1 MPVFK
6 HSPAASRFLVLSTAY
21 LFARRRAGDVP
32 ARVPSPRWLPLPP
45 LSTARHASDRR
56 A

>member
-21 LFARRRAGDVP
+21 LFARRRAGDAP
-32 ARVPSPRWLPLPP
+32 ARVPSPRWLPLPS
-45 LSTARHASDRR
+45 LNTARHASDRR